1 MEQKKDI
8 LKTITRYAQTG
19 EWEKVLKEYEKLLA
33 MEPDDINTHNSMGD
47 ALVKLGRE
55 RKALDHYKKVYEDHQ
70 KKGNIAKLS
79 FLQKKIAKLDCS
91 RFDPESKSFCEKMSK
106 TVDAQSS
113 YNTQDFS
120 NAIPALKELI
130 KTDKYNVELLYKLA
144 DACEK
149 QLMVGDAVE
158 AYVRAVRI
166 LLEKGNHAEAV
177 NLAKKILELEKGNT
191 EAMSV
196 MAEDLAVSGKKEEAE
211 EMFKE
216 LLINLAEKNAV
227 AQGRI
232 VAKRA
237 MEHKSEYG
245 KQFYAYFLFKD
256 NEILEAKKVLEG
268 SYELSPEEKVLLG
281 KIYYK
286 TAEYSAA
293 KTVLMSLDSEVINE
307 NSEILEQIGDILLKL
322 REHRQAEDYYLRAM
336 RILIEAQ
343 EQDQALS
350 LANKVK
356 NVNAQNIE
364 AHETL
369 SSIYLKKG
377 LKNQLIDEYTLLI
390 PLYEKAGRSDDASHT
405 RQLQAKIK
413 LL

>member
-8 LKTITRYAQTG
+8 LKTITRLAQSG
-19 EWEKVLKEYEKLLA
+19 EWEKVLKEYEKLLKL
-33 MEPDDINTHNSMGD
+33 EPDDINTHNSMGD
-47 ALVKLGRE
+47 ALSKLGHD
-55 RKALDHYKKVYEDHQ
+55 RKAFDHYKLVYDDHN
-70 KKGNIAKLS
+70 KKGNISKLS
-79 FLQKKIAKLDCS
+79 FLQKKIAKLNYAK
-91 RFDPESKSFCEKMSK
+91 FDPESRAFCEKMVK

-120 NAIPALKELI
+120 TAIPALKELL

-149 QLMVGDAVE
+149 QTMVGDAVE
-158 AYVRAVRI
+158 AYVRAIRI
-166 LLEKGNHAEAV
+166 LLDKGNHAEAL
-177 NLAKKILELEKGNT
+177 NLAKKVLEYDRTNT

-196 MAEDLAVSGKKEEAE
+196 MAEDLAVSGKKAEAD

-216 LLINLAEKNAV
+216 LLINLAEKNAT

-237 MEHKSEYG
+237 MEHNSEYG

-256 NEILEAKKVLEG
+256 NEIMEAKKVLESG
-268 SYELSPEEKVLLG
+268 YDLTPEEKVLLG
-281 KIYYK
+281 KIYFK
-286 TAEYSAA
+286 TAEYAAA
-293 KTVLMSLDSEVINE
+293 KTVLMSLDSAIINE

-322 REHRQAEDYYLRAM
+322 REHRQAEEYYLRGM
-336 RILIEAQ
+336 RLLVSEEAY
-343 EQDQALS
+343 DAALS

-356 NVNAQNIE
+356 NVNADNIE
-364 AHETL
+364 SHETL
-369 SSIYLKKG
+369 ADIYLKKG
-377 LKNQLIDEYTLLI
+377 LKNQLIDEYTKLI
-390 PLYEKAGRSDDASHT
+390 PLYEKAGRADDAAHM